1 MNLKI
6 QSPYIHEVRVTTG
19 NFHDCLHKFEDS
31 MTKKKQ
37 EAPSEQTEE
46 LSAESLKS
54 KLDNLGSELES
65 ETQKQIDGLVK
76 QLEEA
81 KELAAQ
87 NWEKLLRKEAELQ
100 NIKKRADNDVS
111 NARKFGIERFA
122 QELLAVIDS
131 FEIAQGVDANDSS
144 AVAIKEGMDLTHKA
158 LIDVLEKFGI
168 KAVDPIGE
176 AFNPQFH
183 EAISMQESSDV
194 APNQVLMVMQKGFM
208 VHERVLR
215 PARVIVAKAVTVEAG
230 EQK

>member
-1 MNLKI
+1 
-6 QSPYIHEVRVTTG
+6 
-19 NFHDCLHKFEDS
+19 